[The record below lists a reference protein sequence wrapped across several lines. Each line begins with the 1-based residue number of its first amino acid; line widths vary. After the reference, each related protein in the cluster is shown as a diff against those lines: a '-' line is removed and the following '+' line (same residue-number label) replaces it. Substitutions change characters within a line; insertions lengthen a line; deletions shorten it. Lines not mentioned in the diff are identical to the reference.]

1 MPADNPGQTIATTVI
16 GKFVLGISALAF
28 IGYGLTSL
36 LSPEIPARLAGIAIT
51 NADGFAEVGA
61 MYGGLQTGIGLF
73 CLLSLLKADFYRT
86 GLALLALAIGALAL
100 ARLLTMLVS
109 TGDVS
114 AYTWGALA
122 YEFATTGLAAFA
134 FVKTK

>member
-1 MPADNPGQTIATTVI
+1 MPADNPSQTIATTVI
-16 GKFVLGISALAF
+16 GKFVLGMSALAF
-28 IGYGLTSL
+28 ICYGLTSL

-73 CLLSLLKADFYRT
+73 CLLSLLKADFYRA
-86 GLALLALAIGALAL
+86 GLALLALAIGTLAL

-109 TGDVS
+109 TGEVS
-114 AYTWGALA
+114 TYTWGALA
-122 YEFATTGLAAFA
+122 YEFATTGLATFA